1 MRSTDSHKG
10 VVPALKIEINK
21 LKKYYNDRLI
31 LEIANLKIYSGE
43 KIAVVGDNGAG
54 KSTFLNIIA
63 GLDEPDSGFVKT
75 SGEISYIRQLEYSDD
90 GMIPGRLSKE
100 MGVARICPEDPS
112 GGEIARIKLAASLS
126 RGNQILIADEP
137 ASNLDIKGIE
147 LLERYLCRFEGTLL
161 LVSHDR
167 ELLNKTCSAVIEIDS
182 GAVTRYPG
190 NYDSYI
196 AAKEMAVKRQNFE
209 YESYVSEKRRLEK
222 AVVEKKQH
230 VKNMR
235 KAPKR
240 MGNSEARLHTRGVN
254 GKKAKL
260 DRSTKAIVS
269 RIEGLEKKEKAKTPP
284 KVFLDAQKT
293 PALHS
298 KLAASA
304 AGLDLALGE
313 RRLFNSINFEVP
325 SAKKTALIGDN
336 GSGKTTLIKMI
347 VERDPAIRVSSCAR
361 IGYFSQSL
369 DILDPGRAVLENA
382 MAESVYP
389 ESFARLILARLLFR
403 EDAVMKKAGCLSGG
417 EKVKA
422 AFACIFL
429 KDVNFLVLDEPTN
442 YLDAAS
448 IAALAEMIRDYEGT
462 VLFASHD
469 RSFVNKTADRIIIL
483 QNGSAL
489 TFEGN
494 YEEYSSRDFRVDPS
508 GVSPA

>member
-1 MRSTDSHKG
+1 MQG
-10 VVPALKIEINK
+10 GIFMLKIEINK

-31 LEIANLKIYSGE
+31 LAIDDLKIYSGE
-43 KIAVVGDNGAG
+43 KIAVVGVNGAG

-63 GLDEPDSGFVKT
+63 GLDEPDSGFVRT
-75 SGEISYIRQLEYSDD
+75 SGEISYIRQLEYS
-90 GMIPGRLSKE
+90 ISEVTPGRVSKE
-100 MGVARICPEDPS
+100 MGAERICPEAPS
-112 GGEIARIKLAASLS
+112 GGEIARIKLAAGLS

-147 LLERYLCRFEGTLL
+147 ILERYLRAFDGTLL

-167 ELLNKTCSAVIEIDS
+167 ELLNKTCDAVIEIAA
-182 GAVTRYPG
+182 GTVTRYTG

-260 DRSTKAIVS
+260 DRATKAIVS
-269 RIEGLEKKEKAKTPP
+269 RIDGLEKKEKAKAPP
-284 KVFLDAQKT
+284 KVFLDAQK
-293 PALHS
+293 AAGLHS

-304 AGLDLALGE
+304 SDLDLSFGD
-313 RRLFNSINFEVP
+313 RILFTQANFEVP
-325 SAKKTALIGDN
+325 SCKKTALIGDN
-336 GSGKTTLIKMI
+336 GTGKTTIIKML
-347 VERDPAIRVSSCAR
+347 VERDPALRVSPAAR

-369 DILDPGRAVLENA
+369 DILDPARTVLENA
-382 MAESVYP
+382 MLESVYP

-403 EDAVMKKAGCLSGG
+403 EDAALKKVECLSGG

-422 AFACIFL
+422 AFARIFL

-442 YLDAAS
+442 YLDARS
-448 IAALAEMIRDYEGT
+448 IAALAEMICEYEGT

-483 QNGSAL
+483 QNRSAL

-494 YEEYSSRDFRVDPS
+494 YEQYSARPALIDPS
-508 GVSPA
+508 VFSQTCC